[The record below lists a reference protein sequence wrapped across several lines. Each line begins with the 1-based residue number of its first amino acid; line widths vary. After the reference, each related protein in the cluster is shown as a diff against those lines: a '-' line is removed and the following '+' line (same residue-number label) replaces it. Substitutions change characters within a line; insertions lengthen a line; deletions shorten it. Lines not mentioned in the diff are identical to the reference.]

1 MRIQVPQAAGER
13 HGKVSKAAGA
23 TVVTRKNS
31 GMRRHMTTEAVKKEV
46 TSRFYA
52 AINARDVNLLKA
64 ILTEDVVWSL
74 PGKSLMSGEALGVA
88 AILKRAEIL
97 NRYGVKVEIEH
108 VVYGFKDVAL
118 RLHNTGRHEDKT
130 LDEHLTNV
138 YVLRGNKIC
147 RIDTFISDV
156 DMLNAFFV

>member
-1 MRIQVPQAAGER
+1 
-13 HGKVSKAAGA
+13 
-23 TVVTRKNS
+23 
-31 GMRRHMTTEAVKKEV
+31 MTEEEKKEV
-46 TSRFYA
+46 TRKFYT
-52 AINARDVNLLKA
+52 AIDARDINLMKA
-64 ILTEDVVWSL
+64 IVTDDVVWTL
-74 PGKSLMSGEALGVA
+74 PGKSLMSGEARGA
-88 AILKRAEIL
+88 DAIVKRAEIL
-97 NRYGVKVEIEH
+97 HRYGVKVEIEH

-118 RLHNTGRHEDKT
+118 HLHNTGKQGGKL